1 MGKLEIKMIKNIF
14 IISLIF
20 SYITYGELKLPSIFS
35 DGMILQRNKE
45 LIIWGKAE
53 PLSKVQLFFN
63 EQTFETKS
71 DNDGDFNIV
80 LKKMMASSIP
90 LEMKIISN
98 EKTIFEK
105 YLSRRSLVMLRTIK
119 YAVASNEKL

>member
-1 MGKLEIKMIKNIF
+1 MIKNIF

-53 PLSKVQLFFN
+53 PFSKVQLFLMN
-63 EQTFETKS
+63 KHLRLNQ
-71 DNDGDFNIV
+71 IMMVILV
-80 LKKMMASSIP
+80 LFWKK
-90 LEMKIISN
+90 
-98 EKTIFEK
+98 
-105 YLSRRSLVMLRTIK
+105 
-119 YAVASNEKL
+119 

>member
-1 MGKLEIKMIKNIF
+1 MIKKIF

-71 DNDGDFNIV
+71 DKSGDFSIV
-80 LKKMMASSIP
+80 LEKMMASSTP

-98 EKTIFEK
+98 GKTIF
-105 YLSRRSLVMLRTIK
+105 
-119 YAVASNEKL
+119 